1 MNSKG
6 HGALVKP
13 PMTAYSI
20 RLVIGM
26 LECWAHVLQ
35 VEEVIPVQL
44 DVYGVQ
50 SLTAPSAKSLNDQ
63 LSGQIL

>member
-20 RLVIGM
+20 RLVAGM
-26 LECWAHVLQ
+26 LGPWAHVLQ
-35 VEEVIPVQL
+35 AEEVIPVQL
-44 DVYGVQ
+44 DVYGVH
-50 SLTAPSAKSLNDQ
+50 SFTAPSAKSLSDQ
-63 LSGQIL
+63 LAG